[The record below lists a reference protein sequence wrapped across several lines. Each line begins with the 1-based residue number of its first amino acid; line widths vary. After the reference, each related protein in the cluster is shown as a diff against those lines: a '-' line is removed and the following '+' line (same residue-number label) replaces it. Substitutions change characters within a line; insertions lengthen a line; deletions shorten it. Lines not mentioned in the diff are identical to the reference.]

1 MALRNLILLV
11 TLAFLWG
18 SSNIFIKLSVD
29 TIPPLTVSAGRIVI
43 AFLAYATFALW
54 QGAVWPRGF
63 AAWRALAAL
72 ALLGYILPPFLIAYG
87 QKRIDSGIA
96 SIIIGSIPIL
106 TALLAHLVTREER
119 LGPRAA
125 AGVALGF
132 AGVAVLTGPG
142 AFAGAG
148 GSAEGYLAVF
158 GGAVSYAILNVV
170 ARHVRD
176 LPPTVIGP
184 AVLLL
189 SSVVL
194 APAAA
199 IVDLP
204 TMGTPSLSSVLATAA
219 LGLLSTGVGLGVYF
233 RLVARTGPTYVAMV
247 NYLTPV
253 VGVFLAVLALG
264 ERLPLSAFAA
274 LGLILA
280 GIGITST
287 GPTAKPKP

>member
-18 SSNIFIKLSVD
+18 SSNIFIKMSVA
-29 TIPPLTVSAGRIVI
+29 TIPPMTVSALRILT
-43 AFLAYATFALW
+43 AFVAYAGYALW
-54 QGAVWPRGF
+54 RGAAWPRGA

-87 QKRIDSGIA
+87 QKRIDSGVS

-106 TALLAHLVTREER
+106 TALLSHLVTREER
-119 LGPRAA
+119 LGPRAI
-125 AGVALGF
+125 AGVGLGF

-142 AFAGAG
+142 AFAGIG
-148 GSAEGYLAVF
+148 GPAEGYLAVF
-158 GGAVSYAILNVV
+158 AGAVSYAVLNVV
-170 ARHVRD
+170 ARHVRE
-176 LPPTVIGP
+176 LSPTVIGP
-184 AVLLL
+184 TVLLL
-189 SSVVL
+189 SSAVL

-204 TMGTPSLSSVLATAA
+204 TLTTPSVESALAVLA
-219 LGLLSTGVGLGVYF
+219 LGLLSTGVGLGAYF

-253 VGVFLAVLALG
+253 VGVFLAVLVLG
-264 ERLPLSAFAA
+264 EWLPLTAFVA
-274 LGLILA
+274 LALILA
-280 GIGITST
+280 GIGVTT
-287 GPTAKPKP
+287 TAKMKFKT

>member
-18 SSNIFIKLSVD
+18 SSNIFIKMSVA
-29 TIPPLTVSAGRIVI
+29 TIPPMTVSALRILT
-43 AFLAYATFALW
+43 AFVAYAGYALW
-54 QGAVWPRGF
+54 RGAAWPRGA

-87 QKRIDSGIA
+87 QKRIDSGVS

-106 TALLAHLVTREER
+106 TALLSHLVTREER
-119 LGPRAA
+119 LGPRAI
-125 AGVALGF
+125 AGVGLGF

-142 AFAGAG
+142 AFAGIG
-148 GSAEGYLAVF
+148 GPAEGYLAVF
-158 GGAVSYAILNVV
+158 AGAVSYAVLNVV
-170 ARHVRD
+170 ARHVRE
-176 LPPTVIGP
+176 LSPTVIGP
-184 AVLLL
+184 TVLLL

-204 TMGTPSLSSVLATAA
+204 TLTTPSVESALAVLA
-219 LGLLSTGVGLGVYF
+219 LGLLSTGVGLGAYF

-253 VGVFLAVLALG
+253 VGVFLAVLVLG
-264 ERLPLSAFAA
+264 ERLPLTAFVA
-274 LGLILA
+274 LALILA
-280 GIGITST
+280 GIGVTT
-287 GPTAKPKP
+287 TAKMKFKT

>member
-11 TLAFLWG
+11 ALAFLWG
-18 SSNIFIKLSVD
+18 SSNIFIKMSVE
-29 TIPPLTVSAGRIVI
+29 TIPPMTVSAFRILT
-43 AFLAYATFALW
+43 AFVAYAGFALW
-54 QGAVWPRGF
+54 HGAVWPRGF

-87 QKRIDSGIA
+87 QKRIDSGIS

-106 TALLAHLVTREER
+106 TALLSHLVTREER
-119 LGPRAA
+119 LGPHAI

-142 AFAGAG
+142 AIAGIG
-148 GSAEGYLAVF
+148 GPAEGYLAVF
-158 GGAVSYAILNVV
+158 AGAVSYAILNVV

-176 LPPTVIGP
+176 LPPAVIGP
-184 AVLLL
+184 TVLFL
-189 SSVVL
+189 SSLVL

-204 TMGTPSLSSVLATAA
+204 TITEPSLKSVLATLA
-219 LGLLSTGVGLGVYF
+219 LGLLSTGVGLGAYF

-253 VGVFLAVLALG
+253 VGVFLAVLVLG
-264 ERLPLSAFAA
+264 ERLPLTAFLA
-274 LGLILA
+274 LALILA
-280 GIGITST
+280 GIGVTT
-287 GPTAKPKP
+287 TAKTKPRT

>member
-18 SSNIFIKLSVD
+18 SSNIFIEMSVE
-29 TIPPLTVSAGRIVI
+29 TIPPMTVSAGRILI
-43 AFLAYATFALW
+43 ALVAYAGFALW
-54 QGAVWPRGF
+54 HGARWPRTA

-72 ALLGYILPPFLIAYG
+72 SLFGYILPPFLIAYG
-87 QKRIDSGIA
+87 QKRIDSGIS

-106 TALLAHLVTREER
+106 TALLAHLVTRQER
-119 LGPRAA
+119 LGLRAI

-132 AGVAVLTGPG
+132 AGVAILTGPG
-142 AFAGAG
+142 AFTGAG
-148 GSAEGYLAVF
+148 GPIEGYAAVF
-158 GGAVSYAILNVV
+158 GGALSYAIVNVI
-170 ARHVRD
+170 ARHARD
-176 LPPTVIGP
+176 LSPTVIGP
-184 AVLLL
+184 TVLFLAA
-189 SSVVL
+189 VVL

-199 IVDLP
+199 VIDLP
-204 TMGTPSLSSVLATAA
+204 TLTEPSIESVMATLA

-264 ERLPLSAFAA
+264 EQLPLTAFLA
-274 LGLILA
+274 LALILA
-280 GIGITST
+280 GIGVTST
-287 GPTAKPKP
+287 AKTKLRT

>member
-11 TLAFLWG
+11 ALAFLWG
-18 SSNIFIKLSVD
+18 SSNIFIKMSVE
-29 TIPPLTVSAGRIVI
+29 TIPPMTVSACRILT
-43 AFLAYATFALW
+43 AFVAYAGFAVW
-54 QGAVWPRGF
+54 HGAAWPRGF

-87 QKRIDSGIA
+87 QKRIDSGIS

-106 TALLAHLVTREER
+106 TALLSHLVTREER
-119 LGPRAA
+119 LGPRAI

-142 AFAGAG
+142 AFAGVG
-148 GSAEGYLAVF
+148 GPVEGYLAVF
-158 GGAVSYAILNVV
+158 AGSVSYAILNVV

-176 LPPTVIGP
+176 LSPAVIGP
-184 AVLLL
+184 AVLFL

-199 IVDLP
+199 VVDLP
-204 TMGTPSLSSVLATAA
+204 TITAPSVESVLAVLA
-219 LGLLSTGVGLGVYF
+219 LGLLSTGVGLGAYF

-253 VGVFLAVLALG
+253 VGVFLAVLVLG
-264 ERLPLSAFAA
+264 ERLPLTAFAA
-274 LGLILA
+274 LALILA
-280 GIGITST
+280 GIGVTT
-287 GPTAKPKP
+287 TARTRSRI